1 MRQTK
6 KVAVFC
12 SDTLRAM
19 GIQNILSSYFSPIEI
34 ANFEELPLNFK
45 DLTSFDYFIVENKV
59 FCESLD
65 FFIPRRQST
74 LILTDGT
81 KGISSNTLPSFCS
94 IEEII
99 SILDDFF
106 HTSKES
112 KKGEDKQL
120 SSREIEVLKLV
131 VKGNIN
137 KEIADILSISFNTV
151 LTHRKNISSK
161 LGIKSVTGLTF
172 YAYMNGYVSSDDIR
186 Y

>member
-1 MRQTK
+1 MLRFLCRFQT
-6 KVAVFC
+6 VFKLK
-12 SDTLRAM
+12 SGWIEPLQVGGHAP
-19 GIQNILSSYFSPIEI
+19 ISP
-34 ANFEELPLNFK
+34 NFK

-74 LILTDGT
+74 LILTDGA

-99 SILDDFF
+99 SILDEFF